1 MSSFLNEDFVSWIF
15 DNEEDGVLVLELKSS
30 LNLGDSD
37 STE

>member
-1 MSSFLNEDFVSWIF
+1 MSSLLNEDFVSWIF
-15 DNEEDGVLVLELKSS
+15 DNEEDGVLVRGLKSS